1 MYGLSL
7 VASLFWA
14 SVTLRFASA
23 IRFPTSSAKCADAAA
38 DGPGLGVCVGAGVR
52 GAGEA

>member
-1 MYGLSL
+1 MYGLSF
-7 VASLFWA
+7 VESLFWA
-14 SVTLRFASA
+14 SATLRLASA
-23 IRFPTSSAKCADAAA
+23 IRFPTSSAKCADAA